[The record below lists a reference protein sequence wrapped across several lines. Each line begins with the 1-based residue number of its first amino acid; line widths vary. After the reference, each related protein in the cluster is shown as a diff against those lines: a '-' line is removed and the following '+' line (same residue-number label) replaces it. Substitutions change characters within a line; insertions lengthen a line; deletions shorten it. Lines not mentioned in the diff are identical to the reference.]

1 LEPFVVS
8 PRAQQR
14 LLDRILGFGP
24 RAEHVSASAGQRNA
38 VSLEVILD
46 STTMYGI

>member
-1 LEPFVVS
+1 
-8 PRAQQR
+8 
-14 LLDRILGFGP
+14 
-24 RAEHVSASAGQRNA
+24 VSASAGQRNA